1 MGSLPVVLLL
11 CSFHGNAAKQNTQII
26 LFNYGW
32 VAVCLFLCCK
42 TLPSCGFCSTA
53 LTAVAQTQ
61 QAGNT
66 LLLIS
71 HTLDQD
77 DFCCTTSVHLWVIA
91 MGYWEDVFLI
101 WSCFFFPPVVSRDRW
116 GTWRHLAN
124 QWVTAYWK
132 WPLNCPHKLPSQ
144 CSVCFI
150 SSLCRIHFQYVVHLL
165 SPQTVG
171 RRCILAPGCTRFTGP
186 SRDVLVLFVST
197 GDLHF
202 TCRMTYIS

>member
-1 MGSLPVVLLL
+1 MRILNSSTLWNHPDSFPLRFPPARKLYLLQVEGMGSLPVVLLL

-132 WPLNCPHKLPSQ
+132 WPLNCLSGGPTNCRH
-144 CSVCFI
+144 SVLCA
-150 SSLCRIHFQYVVHLL
+150 SSHHCVGYTFNMLCIFCL
-165 SPQTVG
+165 
-171 RRCILAPGCTRFTGP
+171 RRL
-186 SRDVLVLFVST
+186 
-197 GDLHF
+197 
-202 TCRMTYIS
+202 